1 MQRRGRETGVR
12 SKEDRI
18 MNRLSMSLLGSSAL
32 LAACAPTAPP
42 SLIRAEPAEPPTLEV
57 VVAPDALPAFKP
69 TLKPLD
75 DGADNETA
83 EATGLSAI
91 EAAHQ
96 GALIQSAPDGF
107 INASQ
112 YFAYQEGA
120 LYELHTAPGFITTIA
135 LKPGERLV
143 NYAIGD
149 TARWVVGDVLRGD
162 QTLLLVKPTRPKLG
176 TNLVITTDQRVY
188 LLEASSHKGATYN
201 ASIAWTYPKDE
212 IASQI
217 AAIEQENARRAETVI
232 AGVPVDQLSF
242 DYEIEGDKPRWR
254 PLRAFDDGAKVYIEF
269 PEELATS
276 EAPPLFVSDTDGA
289 RQLVNYRV
297 RNRYYVIDRLFD
309 VAELRLDDTVVTVR
323 KDKGFSWQRFFTRRP
338 DGGHRSLRRDPD
350 DHGERGY
357 GKNDKTW
364 G

>member
-1 MQRRGRETGVR
+1 
-12 SKEDRI
+12 
-18 MNRLSMSLLGSSAL
+18 MNRLSVTLLGSSAL
-32 LAACAPTAPP
+32 LAACAPTEPP
-42 SLIRAEPAEPPTLEV
+42 NLIRAEPAEPPTLEV
-57 VVAPDALPAFKP
+57 VIAPDALPAFKP
-69 TLKPLD
+69 VLKPLD
-75 DGADNETA
+75 DAGDDRGD
-83 EATGLSAI
+83 GLSGLRAI
-91 EAAHQ
+91 EAAHRD
-96 GALIQSAPDGF
+96 ALIQSAPDGF

-176 TNLVITTDQRVY
+176 TNLVITTNQRVY

-201 ASIAWTYPKDE
+201 ASVAWTYPRDE
-212 IASQI
+212 LATQV
-217 AAIEQENARRAETVI
+217 AVIEQENERRADTVI

-242 DYEIEGDKPRWR
+242 DYEIEGDQPRWR

-269 PEELATS
+269 PEALATS
-276 EAPPLFVSDTDGA
+276 EAPPLFVSDDGGE

-297 RNRYYVIDRLFD
+297 KNRYYVVDRLFD
-309 VAELRLDDTVVTVR
+309 LAELRLGDTVVTIQ
-323 KDKGFSWQRFFTRRP
+323 KDQRFPWRRWFSASRDP
-338 DGGHRSLRRDPD
+338 APIARHEGNDHDDRRD
-350 DHGERGY
+350 Y
-357 GKNDKTW
+357 GKKDGKW

>member
-1 MQRRGRETGVR
+1 VTAEVR
-12 SKEDRI
+12 AKEI
-18 MNRLSMSLLGSSAL
+18 TAMTRLSIILLGSSAL
-32 LAACAPTAPP
+32 LVACAPTAPP
-42 SLIRAEPAEPPTLEV
+42 NLIRAEPAEPPTLEV
-57 VVAPDALPAFKP
+57 VVAPDALPKFKP
-69 TLKPLD
+69 VLKPLD
-75 DGADNETA
+75 DAGEDRADA
-83 EATGLSAI
+83 PSGLRAI
-91 EAAHQ
+91 EAAHRD
-96 GALIQSAPDGF
+96 ALIQSAPDGF

-201 ASIAWTYPKDE
+201 ASVAWTYPQDE

-217 AAIEQENARRAETVI
+217 AAIEQENERRAETVI
-232 AGVPVDQLSF
+232 AGVPVDQLNF
-242 DYEIEGDKPRWR
+242 DYEIEGDRPRWR
-254 PLRAFDDGAKVYIEF
+254 PVRAFDDGAKVYIEF
-269 PEELATS
+269 PRDLATS
-276 EAPPLFVSDTDGA
+276 EAPPLFVSDADGA
-289 RQLVNYRV
+289 RELVNYRV

-309 VAELRLDDTVVTVR
+309 TAELRLDDTVVTVR
-323 KDKGFSWQRFFTRRP
+323 KDSGFSWKRFFTRPPER
-338 DGGHRSLRRDPD
+338 RSLRRESD
-350 DHGERGY
+350 DHGERNY
-357 GKNDKTW
+357 GADKKW